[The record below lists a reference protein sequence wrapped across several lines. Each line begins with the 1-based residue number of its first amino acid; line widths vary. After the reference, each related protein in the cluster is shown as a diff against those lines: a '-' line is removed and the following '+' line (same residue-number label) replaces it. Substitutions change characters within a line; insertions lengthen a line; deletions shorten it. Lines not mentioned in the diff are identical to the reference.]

1 MGLWAVLPDGNWI
14 DDVVLNMT
22 SPVKVQPANN
32 ASPKFAVFNAPISCH
47 VVLLEAS
54 RIFNLLVF
62 VSAHN

>member
-1 MGLWAVLPDGNWI
+1 
-14 DDVVLNMT
+14 MT
-22 SPVKVQPANN
+22 SPVKVHPANN